1 MRSVNEQIHYTG
13 QYLANKSVYT
23 QFYGAGNKGK
33 FRKEHSTEITLY
45 ETARKFLKEHS
56 TDGKLPSL
64 KRLKS
69 EKAKLLEKKNEALE
83 TYHHCRNYQKELHT
97 VCSNVDALLGQLPL
111 RQHTQEKNKDI
122 P

>member
-1 MRSVNEQIHYTG
+1 M
-13 QYLANKSVYT
+13 YT
-23 QFYGAGNKGK
+23 QFCKARNKGK

-83 TYHHCRNYQKELHT
+83 TYHYCQKELHA
-97 VCSNVDALLGQLPL
+97 VCSNVDALLGQMPL
-111 RQHTQEKNKDI
+111 RQHKQEKNKDI